1 MISISIRKKLVT
13 VEGEQVLDIQLELPF
28 GEIIAIYG
36 ASGVG
41 KTSLLRM
48 LAGLDKP
55 DEGYIK
61 VGEEVWFDHAN
72 SIWRKPKDRKAG
84 MVFQDFALFP
94 NMTVRANLEFAASGK
109 GEVELINTLL
119 QETGLWPL
127 QHRLPRQLS
136 GGQQQRVALA
146 RALAQQP
153 EVLLLDEPLSAL
165 DLDTRLQMQQ
175 LLLKLHQQYGK
186 TTLLVSHD
194 LPEIALLAGQL
205 IHITNHQAHWYPDV
219 RDAFPESVIQQ
230 QMEALKKL
238 RKDQ

>member
-61 VGEEVWFDHAN
+61 VGEEVWFDHVN

-109 GEVELINTLL
+109 REVELINTLL

-175 LLLKLHQQYGK
+175 LLLKLYQQYGK

-230 QMEALKKL
+230 QLEALKKL
-238 RKDQ
+238 RKDH